1 MVWMRVLGVCLD
13 ERRCIDCSRKGMK
26 NMGFWYS
33 GRVGDCMA
41 ACIRLYFCSLFFSCR
56 KCFAVSL
63 RSRPS
68 NLALQSATQI
78 QISSCFA
85 FLSVYHYCMSIAHF
99 THQFHSIINNF
110 TRFMASC
117 NIVMKYPIFDMAHRN
132 STLKYVASCRSLAN
146 RISRLRP
153 LECLTRLGINKW

>member
-13 ERRCIDCSRKGMK
+13 ERRCIDCSQKGMK

-33 GRVGDCMA
+33 GASGGLHGG
-41 ACIRLYFCSLFFSCR
+41 LYPTLFLLSFFSCR

-78 QISSCFA
+78 QISSCLA

-110 TRFMASC
+110 IRFMASC
-117 NIVMKYPIFDMAHRN
+117 NIVMIHEVPYIRYGSPKFYSQVCCIMQIP
-132 STLKYVASCRSLAN
+132 
-146 RISRLRP
+146 
-153 LECLTRLGINKW
+153 G

>member
-13 ERRCIDCSRKGMK
+13 ERRCIDCSQKGMK

-41 ACIRLYFCSLFFSCR
+41 ACIRLYLRSLYFSCR
-56 KCFAVSL
+56 QCFAVSL
-63 RSRPS
+63 RSRLF
-68 NLALQSATQI
+68 NLALQSTTQI
-78 QISSCFA
+78 QISSCLA

-117 NIVMKYPIFDMAHRN
+117 NIVMIHEVPYIRYGSPKFYSQVCCIMQMP
-132 STLKYVASCRSLAN
+132 
-146 RISRLRP
+146 
-153 LECLTRLGINKW
+153 G